1 MAAWNSQGNVGSDNS
16 NAATFPAFNTDLDD
30 VKPEEPFNHDV
41 AQPPHQNLY
50 GGLPQHSAPD
60 YRHDATSAASPQ
72 WSTSSSD
79 AVEKI
84 PRSGHVQ
91 SPTFNHNAPH
101 LRRDGVRKK
110 NARFDI
116 PDGHNVHTIDLLIA
130 AADPTNE
137 DKIRTLKQEKRL
149 LRNRQAALDSRCRKK
164 HHTEKLEEEKK
175 QFITMIDRLEEEMQN
190 LRIQEQRWL
199 HERQQWHQFTEGLA
213 REKEELVRQH
223 TLETAELR
231 KKNNCLMEEIRRLE
245 SVSMSAQPSSA
256 GISAGFPEFE
266 HLTMDTSSFD
276 DFAFIENPVMN
287 TEHKNEASLVVLP
300 KKETPPPMK
309 SEDTSA
315 ASPLLLMLLLCGAW
329 VASNTSSASAVIPR
343 MPDDIQVA
351 SSAILKNI
359 YKDAGIEACHTPRPV
374 SSSLGMARAGTF
386 SSHPNPSPLAALHND
401 LTTPTQQQEREQLF
415 SLSTDQYNHMMADD
429 LFADEPELSAP
440 SGRRNLGELFTAVRA
455 EKKGPAAEVYTRSLM
470 RSEVPANV
478 VRDFARM
485 VAEGSARNTE
495 PLS

>member
-1 MAAWNSQGNVGSDNS
+1 
-16 NAATFPAFNTDLDD
+16 
-30 VKPEEPFNHDV
+30 
-41 AQPPHQNLY
+41 
-50 GGLPQHSAPD
+50 
-60 YRHDATSAASPQ
+60 
-72 WSTSSSD
+72 
-79 AVEKI
+79 
-84 PRSGHVQ
+84 
-91 SPTFNHNAPH
+91 
-101 LRRDGVRKK
+101 
-110 NARFDI
+110 
-116 PDGHNVHTIDLLIA
+116 
-130 AADPTNE
+130 
-137 DKIRTLKQEKRL
+137 
-149 LRNRQAALDSRCRKK
+149 
-164 HHTEKLEEEKK
+164 
-175 QFITMIDRLEEEMQN
+175 MIDRLEEEMQN